1 MAGETNLAEQ
11 ITNAFR
17 GMSSTQRVMV
27 AAISL
32 TVLLALGGLGIWAG
46 QENKGVLA
54 ANVSPT
60 EASSI
65 VSQLDKMQVPYELSS
80 DQRTILVPESRVGAL
95 RLKFAGD
102 GLLSGDKL
110 GFEKLENAGLGTTDF
125 SQKVIHRRAMEA
137 QLAKT
142 IMSLQQVS
150 EATVHITPP
159 NDSPFLT
166 DKEDAK
172 ASVLLKLRGSRILP
186 DENTQAIVNLVAASV
201 EGLKPDQVVVIDQY
215 SRILSRTGRDP
226 MVGAS
231 DAQKKVAREE
241 EDHLVRRV
249 TELLE
254 PVVGI
259 GKVRATAHVDL
270 DFDKVKINEEK
281 YDPQGQ
287 VERSVQQKDEKVQKR
302 DAGAGVPGT
311 ASNVAPATGG
321 GSGSGQESSDK
332 KETTTNF
339 EISKTIRAIDQAT
352 GGIKRVTLAVI
363 VDHLSGWEKDA
374 KGEPVLKQTPRT
386 ADELKKIKDQVAT
399 AVGIQA
405 KRGDELT
412 VENMAFATLL
422 VNPKEEAEAK
432 KQFWVDLVKQFA
444 PTLIYAILGLA
455 VFFMVFVPMLRR
467 MSAAINRPTPMR
479 VASGDGGEA
488 SPFSSGSGSGSSASR
503 KPVQVKSM
511 SEIEAEIEA
520 ELNADAAFSAPE
532 ARRRELIKKRLQEG
546 SHEDPE
552 TIASLVRSWLLEE
565 GR

>member
-11 ITNAFR
+11 LTSAFR
-17 GMSSTQRVMV
+17 GMSGTQRVMV
-27 AAISL
+27 VAISL

-46 QENKGVLA
+46 QETKGVLA
-54 ANVSPT
+54 SNISSA

-65 VSQLDKMQVPYELSS
+65 VSQLDKMQVPYELSG
-80 DQRTILVPESRVGAL
+80 DQRTILVPESKVGSL

-137 QLAKT
+137 TLAKT
-142 IMSLQQVS
+142 IMSLQQVA
-150 EATVHITPP
+150 EAQVHITPAS
-159 NDSPFLT
+159 DSPFLT
-166 DKEDAK
+166 EKEDAK
-172 ASVLLKLRGSRILP
+172 ASVLLKLRGSRMLP

-201 EGLKPDQVVVIDQY
+201 EGLKPDQVVIIDQY

-231 DAQKKVAREE
+231 DSQKKVAREE

-281 YDPQGQ
+281 FDPQGQ

-321 GSGSGQESSDK
+321 ATANMTESSDK

-339 EISKTIRAIDQAT
+339 EISKTVRAIDQAT
-352 GGIKRVTLAVI
+352 GSVKRVTLAVI
-363 VDHLSGWEKDA
+363 VDHMSAWDKDA
-374 KGEPVLKQTPRT
+374 KGEPVQKFTARS
-386 ADELKKIKDQVAT
+386 ADELKKIRDQVSA
-399 AVGIQA
+399 AVGIQP

-412 VENMAFATLL
+412 VENMAFATLQ
-422 VNPKEEAEAK
+422 VNPKEEADAK
-432 KQFWVDLVKQFA
+432 KQFWVDL
-444 PTLIYAILGLA
+444 GLKA
-455 VFFMVFVPMLRR
+455 LPYVAWGVVGFIVFFMLFLPMLKR
-467 MSAAINRPTPMR
+467 MSAAINRPSPMR
-479 VASGDGGEA
+479 VASAEGGEA
-488 SPFSSGSGSGSSASR
+488 TMAGSSGGSTR

-532 ARRRELIKKRLQEG
+532 ARRRELIKKRLQDS

-552 TIASLVRSWLLEE
+552 TMASLVRSWLLEE

>member
-11 ITNAFR
+11 LTSAFKD
-17 GMSSTQRVMV
+17 MSATQRTMV

-32 TVLLALGGLGIWAG
+32 TVLLVLGGLGIWAG
-46 QENKGVLA
+46 QESKSVLA
-54 ANVSPT
+54 ANVSPQ

-65 VSQLDKMQVPYELSS
+65 VSQLDKMQVPYELST
-80 DQRTILVPESRVGAL
+80 DQRTILVPESKVGQL

-150 EATVHITPP
+150 EATVHITPA

-172 ASVLLKLRGSRILP
+172 ASVLLKLRGARILP
-186 DENTQAIVNLVAASV
+186 DDNTQAIVNLVAASV
-201 EGLKPDQVVVIDQY
+201 EGLKPEQVVIIDQY

-231 DAQKKVAREE
+231 DSQKKVAREE

-270 DFDKVKINEEK
+270 DFDKVKINEERF
-281 YDPQGQ
+281 DPQGQ
-287 VERSVQQKDEKVQKR
+287 VERSVMQKDEKVQKR
-302 DAGAGVPGT
+302 DSGAGVPGT
-311 ASNVAPATGG
+311 ASNVAPANAGAAA
-321 GSGSGQESSDK
+321 SGIIENSEK

-339 EISKTIRAIDQAT
+339 EISKTVSATERAT
-352 GGIKRVTLAVI
+352 GTVKRVTLAVI
-363 VDHLSGWEKDA
+363 VDHIGTWEKDA
-374 KGEPVLKQTPRT
+374 KGEPVLKQTPRS
-386 ADELKKIKDQVAT
+386 AEELKKIRDQVAA
-399 AVGIQA
+399 AVGIQP

-412 VENMAFATLL
+412 VEDMAFATLQ

-432 KQFWVDLVKQFA
+432 KQFWVDLGRQFL
-444 PTLIYAILGLA
+444 PSLIWGLA
-455 VFFMVFVPMLRR
+455 GFVVFFMIILPMLKR
-467 MSAAINRPTPMR
+467 MSAAINRPAPMR
-479 VASGDGGEA
+479 VASADGGDPGSAA
-488 SPFSSGSGSGSSASR
+488 SMAAR
-503 KPVQVKSM
+503 KNAQVKSM
-511 SEIEAEIEA
+511 TEIEAEIEA

-532 ARRRELIKKRLQEG
+532 ARRRELIRKRLQEG
-546 SHEDPE
+546 STEDPE
-552 TIASLVRSWLLEE
+552 TMASLVRSWLLEE

>member
-11 ITNAFR
+11 LTSAFK
-17 GMSSTQRVMV
+17 GISATQRVMV
-27 AAISL
+27 AAISM
-32 TVLLALGGLGIWAG
+32 TVLLALAGLGVWAG
-46 QENKGVLA
+46 QESKGVLA
-54 ANVSPT
+54 ANVSPQ
-60 EASSI
+60 EASSM
-65 VSQLDKMQVPYELSS
+65 VAQLDKMQVPYELSS
-80 DQRTILVPESRVGAL
+80 DQRTIMVPESKVGAL

-201 EGLKPDQVVVIDQY
+201 EGLKPDQVVIIDQY

-249 TELLE
+249 TDLLE

-270 DFDKVKINEEK
+270 DFDKVKINEERF
-281 YDPQGQ
+281 DPQGQ

-302 DAGAGVPGT
+302 DSGAGIPGT

-321 GSGSGQESSDK
+321 ASANITESSEK

-339 EISKTIRAIDQAT
+339 EITKTVSATDKAT
-352 GGIKRVTLAVI
+352 GTVKRVTLAVI
-363 VDHLSGWEKDA
+363 VDHSSAWDKDA
-374 KGEPVLKQTPRT
+374 KGEPVQKFTART
-386 ADELKKIKDQVAT
+386 ADELKKIRDQVT
-399 AVGIQA
+399 SAVGIQP

-412 VENMAFATLL
+412 VENMAFATLQ
-422 VNPKEEAEAK
+422 VNPKEEADAK
-432 KQFWVDLVKQFA
+432 KQFWVDLIRQFA
-444 PTLIYAILGLA
+444 PSVIYAVIGLA
-455 VFFMVFVPMLRR
+455 VFFMLILPMLRR
-467 MSAAINRPTPMR
+467 MSAAINRPTPLR
-479 VASGDGGEA
+479 VASSEGGEA
-488 SPFSSGSGSGSSASR
+488 SMASSGGGSTR

-511 SEIEAEIEA
+511 TEIEAEIEA

-532 ARRRELIKKRLQEG
+532 ARRRELIKKRLQDS

-552 TIASLVRSWLLEE
+552 TMASLVRSWLLEE

>member
-11 ITNAFR
+11 LTSAFK
-17 GMSSTQRVMV
+17 GMSATQRVMV
-27 AAISL
+27 LAISM

-46 QENKGVLA
+46 QESKGVLA
-54 ANVSPT
+54 ANISPS

-65 VSQLDKMQVPYELSS
+65 VAQLDKMQVPYELSS
-80 DQRTILVPESRVGAL
+80 DQRTISVPESKVGSL

-125 SQKVIHRRAMEA
+125 SQKVIYRRAVEA
-137 QLAKT
+137 QLSKT
-142 IMSLQQVS
+142 IMSLQQVA
-150 EATVHITPP
+150 EATVHITPS

-166 DKEDAK
+166 EKEDAK

-201 EGLKPDQVVVIDQY
+201 EGLKPDQVVIIDQY

-241 EDHLVRRV
+241 EDYMVRRV

-270 DFDKVKINEEK
+270 DFDKVKINEERF
-281 YDPQGQ
+281 DPQGQ
-287 VERSVQQKDEKVQKR
+287 VERSVQQKEEKVQKR
-302 DAGAGVPGT
+302 DAGAGIPGT

-321 GSGSGQESSDK
+321 ASAANVTENSEK
-332 KETTTNF
+332 KETTTNY
-339 EISKTIRAIDQAT
+339 EITKTVRAIDQAT
-352 GGIKRVTLAVI
+352 GSVKRMTLAVI
-363 VDHLSGWEKDA
+363 VDHLATWEKDA
-374 KGEPVLKQTPRT
+374 KGEPVQKFTPRS
-386 ADELKKIKDQVAT
+386 ADELKKIRDQVST
-399 AVGIQA
+399 AVGIQP

-412 VENMAFATLL
+412 VENMAFATLQ
-422 VNPKEEAEAK
+422 VNPKEEADAK
-432 KQFWVDLVKQFA
+432 KQFWVDLGLKA
-444 PTLIYAILGLA
+444 LPYAAWGVVGFI
-455 VFFMVFVPMLRR
+455 VFFMIFLPMLKR
-467 MSAAINRPTPMR
+467 MSAAINRPTPLR
-479 VASGDGGEA
+479 VASAEGGEA
-488 SPFSSGSGSGSSASR
+488 TMAGSGGGSTR

-511 SEIEAEIEA
+511 TEIEAEIEA

-532 ARRRELIKKRLQEG
+532 ARRRELIKRRLQDG

>member
-1 MAGETNLAEQ
+1 MAGESNLAEQ
-11 ITNAFR
+11 LTSAFK
-17 GMSSTQRVMV
+17 GMSATQRVMV
-27 AAISL
+27 FAISM
-32 TVLLALGGLGIWAG
+32 TVLLALAGLGIWAG
-46 QENKGVLA
+46 QETKGVLVS
-54 ANVSPT
+54 NVSSQ

-65 VSQLDKMQVPYELSS
+65 VAQLDKMQVPYELSG
-80 DQRTILVPESRVGAL
+80 DQRTILVPESKVGPL

-102 GLLSGDKL
+102 GLLTGDKL

-137 QLAKT
+137 QLAQT
-142 IMSLQQVS
+142 IKGLQQVA

-201 EGLKPDQVVVIDQY
+201 EGLKPEQVVVIDQF

-270 DFDKVKINEEK
+270 DFDKVKINSETF
-281 YDPQGQ
+281 DPQGQ

-302 DAGAGVPGT
+302 DAGAGLPGT

-321 GSGSGQESSDK
+321 ASANVTESSEK

-339 EISKTIRAIDQAT
+339 EITKTVSATDKAT
-352 GGIKRVTLAVI
+352 GTVKRVTLAVI
-363 VDHLSGWEKDA
+363 VDHMSAWDKDA
-374 KGEPVLKQTPRT
+374 KGEPVQKFT
-386 ADELKKIKDQVAT
+386 ARSAEELKKIRDQVSA
-399 AVGIQA
+399 AVGIQP

-412 VENMAFATLL
+412 VENMAFATFQT
-422 VNPKEEAEAK
+422 NPKEEADAK
-432 KQFWVDLVKQFA
+432 KQFWVDL
-444 PTLIYAILGLA
+444 GLKA
-455 VFFMVFVPMLRR
+455 LPYVAWGVVGFIVFFMLFLPMLRR
-467 MSAAINRPTPMR
+467 MSAAINRPTPLR
-479 VASGDGGEA
+479 VASADGGEA
-488 SPFSSGSGSGSSASR
+488 SMAGASGGSTR

-532 ARRRELIKKRLQEG
+532 ARRRELIKKRLQD
-546 SHEDPE
+546 SSNEDPE
-552 TIASLVRSWLLEE
+552 TMASLVRSWLLEE

>member
-11 ITNAFR
+11 LTSAFK
-17 GMSSTQRVMV
+17 GMSATQRVMV
-27 AAISL
+27 AAISM

-46 QENKGVLA
+46 QESKGILA
-54 ANVSPT
+54 ANVSPQ

-65 VSQLDKMQVPYELSS
+65 VAQLDKMQVPYELSS

-95 RLKFAGD
+95 RLKFAGE
-102 GLLSGDKL
+102 GTLTGDKL

-150 EATVHITPP
+150 EATVHITPS

-172 ASVLLKLRGSRILP
+172 ASVLLKLRGARMLP

-201 EGLKPDQVVVIDQY
+201 EGLKPEQVVIIDQY

-231 DAQKKVAREE
+231 DSQKKVAREE

-249 TELLE
+249 TEMLE

-287 VERSVQQKDEKVQKR
+287 VERSVQQKDEKAQKR
-302 DAGAGVPGT
+302 DADAGVPGT
-311 ASNVAPATGG
+311 ASNVAPAADGASASLTEN
-321 GSGSGQESSDK
+321 SEK
-332 KETTTNF
+332 KETTTNY
-339 EISKTIRAIDQAT
+339 EISKTVRTTDQAT
-352 GGIKRVTLAVI
+352 GSVKRVTLAVI
-363 VDHLSGWEKDA
+363 VDHINSWEKDP
-374 KGEPVLKQTPRT
+374 KGEPLLKQTPRT
-386 ADELKKIKDQVAT
+386 ADELKKIRDQVAA
-399 AVGIQA
+399 AVGFQP

-412 VENMAFATLL
+412 VENMAFATLQ
-422 VNPKEEAEAK
+422 VNPKEEAEARSAEK
-432 KQFWVDLVKQFA
+432 WALAYKFL
-444 PTLIYAILGLA
+444 PGLIYGIIGLA
-455 VFFMVFVPMLRR
+455 VFFMLVLPMLRR
-467 MSAAINRPTPMR
+467 MSAAINRPAPMR
-479 VASGDGGEA
+479 VASAEGGEA
-488 SPFSSGSGSGSSASR
+488 GMAGAGGGASR
-503 KPVQVKSM
+503 KQVQVKSM

-532 ARRRELIKKRLQEG
+532 ARRRELIKRRLQEG

>member
-11 ITNAFR
+11 LTSAFK
-17 GMSSTQRVMV
+17 GMSATQRVMV
-27 AAISL
+27 LAISM
-32 TVLLALGGLGIWAG
+32 TVLLALAGLGIWAG
-46 QENKGVLA
+46 QESKGILA
-54 ANVSPT
+54 ANVSPS

-65 VSQLDKMQVPYELSS
+65 VAQLDKMQVPYELSS
-80 DQRTILVPESRVGAL
+80 DQRTILVPESKVGSL

-125 SQKVIHRRAMEA
+125 SQKVIYRRAVEA
-137 QLAKT
+137 QLSKT
-142 IMSLQQVS
+142 IMSLQQVA
-150 EATVHITPP
+150 EATVHITPS

-166 DKEDAK
+166 EKEDAK

-201 EGLKPDQVVVIDQY
+201 EGLKPEQVVIIDQY

-241 EDHLVRRV
+241 EDYMVRRV

-281 YDPQGQ
+281 FDPQGQ
-287 VERSVQQKDEKVQKR
+287 VERSVQQKEEKVQKR
-302 DAGAGVPGT
+302 DGGAGIPGT

-321 GSGSGQESSDK
+321 ATGANVTENSEK
-332 KETTTNF
+332 KETTTNY
-339 EISKTIRAIDQAT
+339 EITKTVRAIDQAT
-352 GGIKRVTLAVI
+352 GSVKRMTLAVI
-363 VDHLSGWEKDA
+363 VDDTSSWTKDA
-374 KGEPVLKQTPRT
+374 KGEPVQKFTPRS
-386 ADELKKIKDQVAT
+386 ADELKKIRDQVSA
-399 AVGIQA
+399 AVGIQP

-412 VENMAFATLL
+412 VENMAFATLQ
-422 VNPKEEAEAK
+422 VNPKEEADAK
-432 KQFWVDLVKQFA
+432 KQFWIDLVRQFA
-444 PTLIYAILGLA
+444 PSVIYAVLGLA
-455 VFFMVFVPMLRR
+455 VFFMLILPMLRR

-479 VASGDGGEA
+479 VASTEGGEA
-488 SPFSSGSGSGSSASR
+488 AVAGLGGGSAR
-503 KPVQVKSM
+503 KPTQVKSM
-511 SEIEAEIEA
+511 NEIEAEIEA

-532 ARRRELIKKRLQEG
+532 ARRRELIKKRLQDG

>member
-11 ITNAFR
+11 LTSAFK
-17 GMSSTQRVMV
+17 GMSTTQRVMV
-27 AAISL
+27 FAISM
-32 TVLLALGGLGIWAG
+32 TVLLALAGLGIWAG
-46 QENKGVLA
+46 QETKGVLVS
-54 ANVSPT
+54 NVSSQ

-65 VSQLDKMQVPYELSS
+65 VAQLDKMQVPYELSG
-80 DQRTILVPESRVGAL
+80 DQRTILVPESKVGPL

-102 GLLSGDKL
+102 GLLTGDKL

-137 QLAKT
+137 QLAQT
-142 IMSLQQVS
+142 IKGLQQVA

-172 ASVLLKLRGSRILP
+172 ASVLLKLRGTRILP

-201 EGLKPDQVVVIDQY
+201 EGLKPEQVVVIDQF

-249 TELLE
+249 TDLLE

-259 GKVRATAHVDL
+259 GKVRATAHVEL

-281 YDPQGQ
+281 FDPQGQ

-302 DAGAGVPGT
+302 DAGAGLPGT

-321 GSGSGQESSDK
+321 ASANVTENSEK

-339 EISKTIRAIDQAT
+339 EITKTVSATDKAT
-352 GGIKRVTLAVI
+352 GTVKRVTLAVI
-363 VDHLSGWEKDA
+363 VDHMSAWDKDA
-374 KGEPVLKQTPRT
+374 KGEPVQKFTARS
-386 ADELKKIKDQVAT
+386 ADELKKIRDQVSA
-399 AVGIQA
+399 AVGIQP

-412 VENMAFATLL
+412 VENMAFATLQ

-432 KQFWVDLVKQFA
+432 KQFWVDL
-444 PTLIYAILGLA
+444 GLKA
-455 VFFMVFVPMLRR
+455 LPYVAWGVVGFIVFFMLFLPMLRR
-467 MSAAINRPTPMR
+467 MSAAINRPTPLR
-479 VASGDGGEA
+479 VASADGGEA
-488 SPFSSGSGSGSSASR
+488 SMAGSGGGSSR

-532 ARRRELIKKRLQEG
+532 ARRRELIKKRLQD
-546 SHEDPE
+546 SSNEDPE
-552 TIASLVRSWLLEE
+552 TMASLVRSWLLEE

>member
-11 ITNAFR
+11 LTSAFKD
-17 GMSSTQRVMV
+17 MSATQRVMV
-27 AAISL
+27 AAISM
-32 TVLLALGGLGIWAG
+32 TVLLALAGLGIWAG
-46 QENKGVLA
+46 QESKGVLA
-54 ANVSPT
+54 ANVSPA
-60 EASSI
+60 EASSM
-65 VSQLDKMQVPYELSS
+65 VAQLDKMQVPYELSS
-80 DQRTILVPESRVGAL
+80 DQRTILVPESKVGSL

-102 GLLSGDKL
+102 GLLTGDKL

-125 SQKVIHRRAMEA
+125 SQKVIHRRAMEST
-137 QLAKT
+137 LAKT
-142 IMSLQQVS
+142 IMSLQQVA
-150 EATVHITPP
+150 EATVHITPA

-201 EGLKPDQVVVIDQY
+201 EGLKPDQVVIIDQY

-231 DAQKKVAREE
+231 DAQKKMAREE

-270 DFDKVKINEEK
+270 DFDKVKINSETF
-281 YDPQGQ
+281 DPAGQ
-287 VERSVQQKDEKVQKR
+287 VELSVQQKDEKVQKR
-302 DAGAGVPGT
+302 DGGAGVPGT

-321 GSGSGQESSDK
+321 ASANLLENSEK

-339 EISKTIRAIDQAT
+339 QNSKTVRAVDQAT
-352 GGIKRVTLAVI
+352 GGIKRMTLAVI
-363 VDHLSGWEKDA
+363 VDHVGTWDKDA
-374 KGEPVLKQTPRT
+374 KGEPILKQTPRNG
-386 ADELKKIKDQVAT
+386 DELKKIRDQVSA
-399 AVGIQA
+399 AVGIQP

-412 VENMAFATLL
+412 VENMAFATLQ
-422 VNPKEEAEAK
+422 VNPKEEADAR
-432 KQFWVDLVKQFA
+432 KQFWIDLIRQFA
-444 PTLIYAILGLA
+444 PSLIYAVIGLA
-455 VFFMVFVPMLRR
+455 VFFMLILPMLRR
-467 MSAAINRPTPMR
+467 MSAAINRPSPMR
-479 VASGDGGEA
+479 VASAEGGEA
-488 SPFSSGSGSGSSASR
+488 AMAGGGGR

-532 ARRRELIKKRLQEG
+532 ARRRELIKKRLQES

-552 TIASLVRSWLLEE
+552 TMASLVRSWLLEE

>member
-11 ITNAFR
+11 LTSAMKS
-17 GMSSTQRVMV
+17 MSATQRTMV
-27 AAISL
+27 AAISM
-32 TVLLALGGLGIWAG
+32 TVLLALAGLGIWAG
-46 QENKGVLA
+46 QESKGVLA
-54 ANVSPT
+54 ANVSPA

-65 VSQLDKMQVPYELSS
+65 VAQLDKMQVPYELGA

-172 ASVLLKLRGSRILP
+172 ASVLLKLRGARILP

-201 EGLKPDQVVVIDQY
+201 EGLKPEQVVIIDQY

-231 DAQKKVAREE
+231 DSQKKVAREE

-281 YDPQGQ
+281 FDPQGQ
-287 VERSVQQKDEKVQKR
+287 VERSIQQKTEVGQKR
-302 DAGAGVPGT
+302 DAGAGVPGA

-321 GSGSGQESSDK
+321 ATANVTESTDK
-332 KETTTNF
+332 KESTTNF
-339 EISKTIRAIDQAT
+339 EISKTVRAIDQAT
-352 GGIKRVTLAVI
+352 GSLKRVTLAVI
-363 VDHLSGWEKDA
+363 VDHVSSWEKDA
-374 KGEPVLKQTPRT
+374 KGEPVLKLTPR
-386 ADELKKIKDQVAT
+386 AAEELKKIRDQVSS
-399 AVGIQA
+399 AVGIQP

-412 VENMAFATLL
+412 VENMAFATLQ

-432 KQFWVDLVKQFA
+432 KQFWFDLGRQFL
-444 PTLIYAILGLA
+444 PSVIWGLVGFV
-455 VFFMVFVPMLRR
+455 VFFMFLLPMLRR
-467 MSAAINRPTPMR
+467 LSAAINRPSPMR
-479 VASGDGGEA
+479 VASADGGGEA
-488 SPFSSGSGSGSSASR
+488 ALMGGGGSSPR

-532 ARRRELIKKRLQEG
+532 ARRRELIKKRLQDG
-546 SHEDPE
+546 SNEDPE

>member
-11 ITNAFR
+11 LTSAFKS
-17 GMSSTQRVMV
+17 MSATQRVMV
-27 AAISL
+27 LAISM

-46 QENKGVLA
+46 QESKGVLA
-54 ANVSPT
+54 ANVSPS

-65 VSQLDKMQVPYELSS
+65 VAQLDKLQVPYELSS
-80 DQRTILVPESRVGAL
+80 DQRTILVPESKVGSL

-102 GLLSGDKL
+102 GLLTGDKL

-125 SQKVIHRRAMEA
+125 SQKVIYRRAVEA
-137 QLAKT
+137 QLSKT
-142 IMSLQQVS
+142 IMSLQQVA
-150 EATVHITPP
+150 EATVHITPS

-166 DKEDAK
+166 EKEDAK

-201 EGLKPDQVVVIDQY
+201 EGLKPEQVVIIDQY

-241 EDHLVRRV
+241 EDYMVRRV

-281 YDPQGQ
+281 FDPQGQ
-287 VERSVQQKDEKVQKR
+287 VERSVQQKEEKVQKR
-302 DAGAGVPGT
+302 DTGAGIPGT

-321 GSGSGQESSDK
+321 ASANITENSEK
-332 KETTTNF
+332 KETTTNY
-339 EISKTIRAIDQAT
+339 EITKTVRAIDQAT
-352 GGIKRVTLAVI
+352 GSVKRMTLAVI
-363 VDHLSGWEKDA
+363 VDHVATWEKDA
-374 KGEPVLKQTPRT
+374 KGEPVQKFTPRS
-386 ADELKKIKDQVAT
+386 ADELKKIRDQVSA
-399 AVGIQA
+399 AVGIQP

-412 VENMAFATLL
+412 VENMAFATLQ
-422 VNPKEEAEAK
+422 VNPKEEADAK
-432 KQFWVDLVKQFA
+432 KQFWVDLGLKA
-444 PTLIYAILGLA
+444 LPYAAWGVVGFII
-455 VFFMVFVPMLRR
+455 FFMIFLPMLRR

-479 VASGDGGEA
+479 VASTEGGEA
-488 SPFSSGSGSGSSASR
+488 SIAGSGGSTR

-511 SEIEAEIEA
+511 NEIEAEIEA

-532 ARRRELIKKRLQEG
+532 ARRRELIKKRLQDG

>member
-32 TVLLALGGLGIWAG
+32 TVLLALGGLSIWAG

-54 ANVSPT
+54 ANVSPQ

-65 VSQLDKMQVPYELSS
+65 VSQLDKMQVPYELST

-102 GLLSGDKL
+102 GLLTGDKL

-142 IMSLQQVS
+142 IMSLQQVA

-201 EGLKPDQVVVIDQY
+201 EGLKPDQVVIIDQY

-281 YDPQGQ
+281 FDPQGQ

-302 DAGAGVPGT
+302 DAGAGIPGT

-321 GSGSGQESSDK
+321 GSGVGQESSDK

-363 VDHLSGWEKDA
+363 VDHLSSWDKDP
-374 KGEPVLKQTPRT
+374 KGEPLLKQTPRT
-386 ADELKKIKDQVAT
+386 AEELKKIKDQVAT

-467 MSAAINRPTPMR
+467 MSAAINRPTPLR
-479 VASGDGGEA
+479 VASADGGDA
-488 SPFSSGSGSGSSASR
+488 GAFSPGSGSGSSR

-532 ARRRELIKKRLQEG
+532 ARRRELIKKRLQDG

-552 TIASLVRSWLLEE
+552 TIASLVRSWLLEV

>member
-1 MAGETNLAEQ
+1 M
-11 ITNAFR
+11 
-17 GMSSTQRVMV
+17 
-27 AAISL
+27 
-32 TVLLALGGLGIWAG
+32 TVLLALAGLGIWAG
-46 QENKGVLA
+46 QEAKGVLA
-54 ANVSPT
+54 SNVSSQ

-65 VSQLDKMQVPYELSS
+65 VAQLDKMQVPYELSG
-80 DQRTILVPESRVGAL
+80 DQRTILVPESKVGQL

-102 GLLSGDKL
+102 GLLTGDKL

-137 QLAKT
+137 QLAQT
-142 IMSLQQVS
+142 IKGLQQVA

-172 ASVLLKLRGSRILP
+172 ASVLLKLRGTRILP

-201 EGLKPDQVVVIDQY
+201 EGLKPEQVVIIDQF

-270 DFDKVKINEEK
+270 DFDKVKINSETF
-281 YDPQGQ
+281 DPQGQ

-302 DAGAGVPGT
+302 DAGAGLPGT

-321 GSGSGQESSDK
+321 ASANVTESSEK
-332 KETTTNF
+332 KETTTNY
-339 EISKTIRAIDQAT
+339 EITKTVRAIDQAT
-352 GGIKRVTLAVI
+352 GSVKRVTLAVI
-363 VDHLSGWEKDA
+363 VDHMSVWDKDA
-374 KGEPVLKQTPRT
+374 KGEPVQKFT
-386 ADELKKIKDQVAT
+386 ARSAEELKKIRDQVSA
-399 AVGIQA
+399 AVGIQP

-412 VENMAFATLL
+412 VENMAFATLQ
-422 VNPKEEAEAK
+422 VNPKEEAEARNAERWALAYK
-432 KQFWVDLVKQFA
+432 FL
-444 PTLIYAILGLA
+444 PGLIYGVVGLA
-455 VFFMVFVPMLRR
+455 VFFMLILPMLRR
-467 MSAAINRPTPMR
+467 MSAAINRPTPLR
-479 VASGDGGEA
+479 VASADGGEA
-488 SPFSSGSGSGSSASR
+488 SMAGAGSGSTR
-503 KPVQVKSM
+503 KPIQVKSM
-511 SEIEAEIEA
+511 TEIEAEIEA

-532 ARRRELIKKRLQEG
+532 ARRRELIKKRLQDG
-546 SHEDPE
+546 SNEDPE
-552 TIASLVRSWLLEE
+552 TMASLVRSWLLEE

>member
-1 MAGETNLAEQ
+1 
-11 ITNAFR
+11 
-17 GMSSTQRVMV
+17 
-27 AAISL
+27 
-32 TVLLALGGLGIWAG
+32 
-46 QENKGVLA
+46 
-54 ANVSPT
+54 
-60 EASSI
+60 
-65 VSQLDKMQVPYELSS
+65 MQVPYELSG
-80 DQRTILVPESRVGAL
+80 DQRTILVPESKVGSL

-102 GLLSGDKL
+102 GTLSGDKL

-137 QLAKT
+137 ELAKT
-142 IMSLQQVS
+142 IKSLQQVA
-150 EATVHITPP
+150 EATVHITPS

-166 DKEDAK
+166 EKEDAK
-172 ASVLLKLRGSRILP
+172 ASVLLKLRGSRLLP

-201 EGLKPDQVVVIDQY
+201 EGLKPDQVVVIDQF

-241 EDHLVRRV
+241 EDYMVRRV
-249 TELLE
+249 TDLLE

-270 DFDKVKINEEK
+270 DFDKVKISEEK
-281 YDPQGQ
+281 FDPQGQ

-302 DAGAGVPGT
+302 DAGAGIPGT

-321 GSGSGQESSDK
+321 ASANVTENTEK
-332 KETTTNF
+332 KDTTTNY
-339 EISKTIRAIDQAT
+339 EISKTVRAIDQAT
-352 GGIKRVTLAVI
+352 GSVKRMTLAVI
-363 VDHLSGWEKDA
+363 VDHASTWDKDP
-374 KGEPVLKQTPRT
+374 KGEPVQKFTPRT
-386 ADELKKIKDQVAT
+386 ADELKKIRDQVSA
-399 AVGIQA
+399 AVGIQP

-412 VENMAFATLL
+412 VENMAFATLQ
-422 VNPKEEAEAK
+422 VNPKEEADAK
-432 KQFWVDLVKQFA
+432 KQFWVDLGLKA
-444 PTLIYAILGLA
+444 LPYAAWGIVGFI
-455 VFFMVFVPMLRR
+455 VFFMLLLPMLRR
-467 MSAAINRPTPMR
+467 MSAAINRPAPMR
-479 VASGDGGEA
+479 VASAEGGEGGLA
-488 SPFSSGSGSGSSASR
+488 MPGGTTR

-532 ARRRELIKKRLQEG
+532 ARRRELIKKRLQND
-546 SHEDPE
+546 SNEDPE

>member
-11 ITNAFR
+11 LTSAFK
-17 GMSSTQRVMV
+17 GMSATQRIMV
-27 AAISL
+27 VAISM

-46 QENKGVLA
+46 QESKGVLA
-54 ANVSPT
+54 ANVSPQ

-65 VSQLDKMQVPYELSS
+65 VAQLDKMQVPYELSG

-110 GFEKLENAGLGTTDF
+110 GFEKLENTGLGTTDF

-137 QLAKT
+137 TLAKT
-142 IMSLQQVS
+142 IMSLQQVA
-150 EATVHITPP
+150 EATVHITPS

-172 ASVLLKLRGSRILP
+172 ASVLLKLRGARILP

-201 EGLKPDQVVVIDQY
+201 EGLKPEQVVIIDQY

-270 DFDKVKINEEK
+270 DFDKVKINEERF
-281 YDPQGQ
+281 DPQGQ

-321 GSGSGQESSDK
+321 DAANLMENSEK
-332 KETTTNF
+332 KETTTNY
-339 EISKTIRAIDQAT
+339 EISKTVRATDQAT
-352 GGIKRVTLAVI
+352 GTLKRVTLAVI
-363 VDHLSGWEKDA
+363 VDHIGSWEKDA
-374 KGEPVLKQTPRT
+374 QGEPVLKQTPRT
-386 ADELKKIKDQVAT
+386 ADELKKIRDQVST
-399 AVGIQA
+399 AVGIQP

-412 VENMAFATLL
+412 VENMAFATLQ
-422 VNPKEEAEAK
+422 VNPKEEADAK
-432 KQFWVDLVKQFA
+432 KQFWVDLVRQFA
-444 PTLIYAILGLA
+444 PNVIYAVLGLA
-455 VFFMVFVPMLRR
+455 VFFMLILPMLRR
-467 MSAAINRPTPMR
+467 MSAAINRPAPLR
-479 VASGDGGEA
+479 VARADGSETGLA
-488 SPFSSGSGSGSSASR
+488 GSGGGSSR
-503 KPVQVKSM
+503 KPVQVKSVAEM
-511 SEIEAEIEA
+511 ESEIEA

-532 ARRRELIKKRLQEG
+532 ARRRELIKKRLQES
-546 SHEDPE
+546 SHDDPE
-552 TIASLVRSWLLEE
+552 TMASLVRSWLLEE

>member
-102 GLLSGDKL
+102 GLLTGDKL

-142 IMSLQQVS
+142 IMSLQQVA

-201 EGLKPDQVVVIDQY
+201 EGLKPDQVVIIDQY

-281 YDPQGQ
+281 FDPQGQ

-302 DAGAGVPGT
+302 EAGAGVPGT

-321 GSGSGQESSDK
+321 GSGAGQESSDK

-363 VDHLSGWEKDA
+363 VDHLSSWEKDA
-374 KGEPVLKQTPRT
+374 KGEPLLKQTPRT

-467 MSAAINRPTPMR
+467 MSAAINRPTPLR
-479 VASGDGGEA
+479 VASADGGDA
-488 SPFSSGSGSGSSASR
+488 SPFSTSSASSR

-532 ARRRELIKKRLQEG
+532 ARRRELIKKRLQDG

>member
-1 MAGETNLAEQ
+1 MAGESNLAEQ
-11 ITNAFR
+11 LTSAFK
-17 GMSSTQRVMV
+17 GMSATQRVMV

-46 QENKGVLA
+46 QESKSVLA
-54 ANVSPT
+54 ANVSPQ
-60 EASSI
+60 EASAI
-65 VSQLDKMQVPYELSS
+65 VAQLDKAQVPYELSS
-80 DQRTILVPESRVGAL
+80 DQRTILVPESKVGQL

-150 EATVHITPP
+150 EATVHITPS

-172 ASVLLKLRGSRILP
+172 ASVLLKLRGSRMLP

-201 EGLKPDQVVVIDQY
+201 EGLKPDQVVIIDQY

-249 TELLE
+249 TEMLE

-281 YDPQGQ
+281 FDPQGQ
-287 VERSVQQKDEKVQKR
+287 VERSIQQKDEKVQKR
-302 DAGAGVPGT
+302 EAGAGVPGT
-311 ASNVAPATGG
+311 PSNVAPANAGATAGLLEN
-321 GSGSGQESSDK
+321 SEK

-339 EISKTIRAIDQAT
+339 EITKTVSATERAT
-352 GGIKRVTLAVI
+352 GSVKRMTLAVI
-363 VDHLSGWEKDA
+363 VDHLGTWEKDA
-374 KGEPVLKQTPRT
+374 KGEPVLKQTPRS
-386 ADELKKIKDQVAT
+386 ADELKKIRDQVAAAT
-399 AVGIQA
+399 GIQP

-412 VENMAFATLL
+412 VENMAFATLQA
-422 VNPKEEAEAK
+422 NPKEEAEAK
-432 KQFWVDLVKQFA
+432 SAERWALAYKFLPGLLYGIV
-444 PTLIYAILGLA
+444 GLA
-455 VFFMVFVPMLRR
+455 VFFMLFLPMLRR

-479 VASGDGGEA
+479 VASAESEEGVALAGG
-488 SPFSSGSGSGSSASR
+488 STR
-503 KPVQVKSM
+503 RPVQVKSV
-511 SEIEAEIEA
+511 SEMEAEIEA

-546 SHEDPE
+546 SNDDPE

>member
-11 ITNAFR
+11 LTSAFK
-17 GMSSTQRVMV
+17 GMSATQRVMV
-27 AAISL
+27 AAISM
-32 TVLLALGGLGIWAG
+32 TVLLALAGLGVWAG
-46 QENKGVLA
+46 QESKGVLA
-54 ANVSPT
+54 ANVSPQ
-60 EASSI
+60 EASSM
-65 VSQLDKMQVPYELSS
+65 VAQLDKMQVPYELSS
-80 DQRTILVPESRVGAL
+80 DQRTIMVPESKVGAL

-166 DKEDAK
+166 DKDDAK

-201 EGLKPDQVVVIDQY
+201 EGLKPDQVVIIDQY

-249 TELLE
+249 TDLLE

-270 DFDKVKINEEK
+270 DFDKVKINEERF
-281 YDPQGQ
+281 DPQGQ

-302 DAGAGVPGT
+302 DSGAGIPGT

-321 GSGSGQESSDK
+321 ASANITESSEK

-339 EISKTIRAIDQAT
+339 EITKTVSATDKAT
-352 GGIKRVTLAVI
+352 GTVKRVTLAVI
-363 VDHLSGWEKDA
+363 VDHSSAWDKDA
-374 KGEPVLKQTPRT
+374 KGEPVQKFTART
-386 ADELKKIKDQVAT
+386 ADELKKIRDQVT
-399 AVGIQA
+399 SAVGIQP

-412 VENMAFATLL
+412 VENMAFATLQ
-422 VNPKEEAEAK
+422 VNPKEEADAK
-432 KQFWVDLVKQFA
+432 KQFWVDLIRQFA
-444 PTLIYAILGLA
+444 PSVIYAVIGLA
-455 VFFMVFVPMLRR
+455 VFFMLILPMLRR
-467 MSAAINRPTPMR
+467 MSAAINRPTPLR
-479 VASGDGGEA
+479 VASSEGGEA
-488 SPFSSGSGSGSSASR
+488 SMASSGGGSTR

-511 SEIEAEIEA
+511 TEIEAEIEA

-532 ARRRELIKKRLQEG
+532 ARRRELIKKRLQDS

-552 TIASLVRSWLLEE
+552 TMASLVRSWLLEE

>member
-11 ITNAFR
+11 LTSAFK
-17 GMSSTQRVMV
+17 GMSATQRVMV
-27 AAISL
+27 LAISM
-32 TVLLALGGLGIWAG
+32 TVLLALGGLAIWAG
-46 QENKGVLA
+46 QETKGVLA
-54 ANVSPT
+54 SNISPA

-65 VSQLDKMQVPYELSS
+65 VAQLDKLQVPYELGA
-80 DQRTILVPESRVGAL
+80 DQRTILVPESKVGSL

-137 QLAKT
+137 TLAKT

-150 EATVHITPP
+150 EATVHITPS
-159 NDSPFLT
+159 NDSPFMT
-166 DKEDAK
+166 EKEDAK
-172 ASVLLKLRGSRILP
+172 ASVLLKLRGSRMLP

-201 EGLKPDQVVVIDQY
+201 EGLKPEQVVIIDQY

-241 EDHLVRRV
+241 EDYMVRRV

-270 DFDKVKINEEK
+270 DFDKVKISSETF
-281 YDPQGQ
+281 DPQGQ
-287 VERSVQQKDEKVQKR
+287 VERSIQQKDEKVQKR

-321 GSGSGQESSDK
+321 ATANTLESSEK
-332 KETTTNF
+332 KETTTNY
-339 EISKTIRAIDQAT
+339 EISKTTRAIDQAT
-352 GGIKRVTLAVI
+352 GSVKRMTLAVI
-363 VDHLSGWEKDA
+363 VDNISTWDKDA

-386 ADELKKIKDQVAT
+386 PDELKKIRDQVSA
-399 AVGIQA
+399 AVGIQP

-412 VENMAFATLL
+412 VENMAFATLQ

-432 KQFWVDLVKQFA
+432 KQFWVDLGLKA
-444 PTLIYAILGLA
+444 LPYAAWGVVGFL
-455 VFFMVFVPMLRR
+455 VFFMLFLPMLRR
-467 MSAAINRPTPMR
+467 MSAAINRPTPLR
-479 VASGDGGEA
+479 VASAEGGEA
-488 SPFSSGSGSGSSASR
+488 TMAGSGGGSTR

-532 ARRRELIKKRLQEG
+532 ARRRELIKKRLQDS

-552 TIASLVRSWLLEE
+552 TMASLVRSWLLEE

>member
-11 ITNAFR
+11 ITSAFR

-32 TVLLALGGLGIWAG
+32 TVLMALGGLAIWAG
-46 QENKGVLA
+46 QETKGVLA
-54 ANVSPT
+54 SNVSPQ
-60 EASSI
+60 EASAM
-65 VSQLDKMQVPYELSS
+65 VAQLDKLQVPYELSS
-80 DQRTILVPESRVGAL
+80 DQRTILVPESKVGPL

-102 GLLSGDKL
+102 GMLAGDKL
-110 GFEKLENAGLGTTDF
+110 GFEKLETAGLGTTDF

-142 IMSLQQVS
+142 IMSLQQVA
-150 EATVHITPP
+150 EATVHITPAS
-159 NDSPFLT
+159 DSPFLS
-166 DKEDAK
+166 DREDAK
-172 ASVLLKLRGSRILP
+172 ASVLLKLRGARMLP

-201 EGLKPDQVVVIDQY
+201 EGLKPEQVVVIDQH

-270 DFDKVKINEEK
+270 DFDKVKVNEERF
-281 YDPQGQ
+281 DPQGQ

-302 DAGAGVPGT
+302 DGTSGVAGTG
-311 ASNVAPATGG
+311 SNVAPATGG
-321 GSGSGQESSDK
+321 PSGGGTESSDK
-332 KETTTNF
+332 KETTTNY
-339 EISKTIRAIDQAT
+339 EISKTVRAVDQAT

-363 VDHLSGWEKDA
+363 VDHLGTWEKDP

-386 ADELKKIKDQVAT
+386 AEELKKIRDQVAA

-412 VENMAFATLL
+412 VENMAFATLQS
-422 VNPKEEAEAK
+422 NPKEEAEAK
-432 KQFWVDLVKQFA
+432 KQFWVDLVRQFA
-444 PTLIYAILGLA
+444 PGVIYGILGLA
-455 VFFMVFVPMLRR
+455 VFFMVVMPMLRR
-467 MSAAINRPTPMR
+467 LSAAISRPAPLR
-479 VASGDGGEA
+479 VASAEA
-488 SPFSSGSGSGSSASR
+488 DEAGAPLSPR
-503 KPVQVKSM
+503 KPVQLKSVA
-511 SEIEAEIEA
+511 EIEAEIEA

>member
-1 MAGETNLAEQ
+1 
-11 ITNAFR
+11 
-17 GMSSTQRVMV
+17 MV
-27 AAISL
+27 AAISM
-32 TVLLALGGLGIWAG
+32 TVLLALAGLGIWAG
-46 QENKGVLA
+46 QESKGVLA

-65 VSQLDKMQVPYELSS
+65 VAQLDKLQVPYELSS

-102 GLLSGDKL
+102 GLLTGDKL

-150 EATVHITPP
+150 EATVHITPS
-159 NDSPFLT
+159 NDSPFVT

-172 ASVLLKLRGSRILP
+172 ASVLLKLRGSRMLP

-201 EGLKPDQVVVIDQY
+201 EGLKPEQVVIIDQY

-241 EDHLVRRV
+241 EDYMVRRV

-254 PVVGI
+254 PVVGM
-259 GKVRATAHVDL
+259 GKVRATAHVEL

-281 YDPQGQ
+281 FDPQGQ
-287 VERSVQQKDEKVQKR
+287 VERSVQQKDEKIQKR

-321 GSGSGQESSDK
+321 ASANVTENSDK

-339 EISKTIRAIDQAT
+339 EITKTVSATDKAT
-352 GGIKRVTLAVI
+352 GTVKRMTLAVI
-363 VDHLSGWEKDA
+363 VDHVSTWDKDA
-374 KGEPVLKQTPRT
+374 KGEAVLKQTPRS
-386 ADELKKIKDQVAT
+386 ADELKKIRDQVSA
-399 AVGIQA
+399 AVGIQP

-412 VENMAFATLL
+412 VENMAFATLQ
-422 VNPKEEAEAK
+422 VNPKEAAEAK
-432 KQFWVDLVKQFA
+432 TQFWFDLARQYA
-444 PTLIYAILGLA
+444 PGFIWAIVGLA
-455 VFFMVFVPMLRR
+455 IFFMLILPMLRR
-467 MSAAINRPTPMR
+467 MSAAINRPSPMR
-479 VASGDGGEA
+479 IASSDGGEA
-488 SPFSSGSGSGSSASR
+488 SMAAGPTR
-503 KPVQVKSM
+503 KPVVVKSM
-511 SEIEAEIEA
+511 SEIESEIEA

-532 ARRRELIKKRLQEG
+532 ARRRELIKKRLQGG
-546 SHEDPE
+546 SQEDPE
-552 TIASLVRSWLLEE
+552 TMASLVRSWLLEE

>member
-1 MAGETNLAEQ
+1 MAGESNLAEQ
-11 ITNAFR
+11 LTSAFK
-17 GMSSTQRVMV
+17 GMSATQRVMV
-27 AAISL
+27 FAISM
-32 TVLLALGGLGIWAG
+32 TVLLALAGLGIWAG
-46 QENKGVLA
+46 QETKGVLVS
-54 ANVSPT
+54 NVSSQ

-65 VSQLDKMQVPYELSS
+65 VAQLDKMQVPYELSG
-80 DQRTILVPESRVGAL
+80 DQRTILVPESKVGPL

-102 GLLSGDKL
+102 GLLTGDKL

-137 QLAKT
+137 QLAQT
-142 IMSLQQVS
+142 IKGLQQVA

-201 EGLKPDQVVVIDQY
+201 EGLKPEQVVVIDQF

-270 DFDKVKINEEK
+270 DFDKVKINSETF
-281 YDPQGQ
+281 DPQGQ

-302 DAGAGVPGT
+302 DAGAGLPGT

-321 GSGSGQESSDK
+321 ATANVTESSEK

-339 EISKTIRAIDQAT
+339 EITKTVSATDKAT
-352 GGIKRVTLAVI
+352 GTVKRVTLAVI
-363 VDHLSGWEKDA
+363 VDHMSAWDKDA
-374 KGEPVLKQTPRT
+374 KGEPVQKFT
-386 ADELKKIKDQVAT
+386 ARSAEELKKIRDQVSA
-399 AVGIQA
+399 AVGIQP

-412 VENMAFATLL
+412 VENMAFATFQT
-422 VNPKEEAEAK
+422 NPKEEADAK
-432 KQFWVDLVKQFA
+432 KQFWVDL
-444 PTLIYAILGLA
+444 GLKA
-455 VFFMVFVPMLRR
+455 LPYVAWGVVGFIVFFMLFLPMLRR
-467 MSAAINRPTPMR
+467 MSAAINRPTPLR
-479 VASGDGGEA
+479 VASAEGGEA
-488 SPFSSGSGSGSSASR
+488 SMAGAGGGSTR
-503 KPVQVKSM
+503 KPIQVKSM

-532 ARRRELIKKRLQEG
+532 ARRRELIKKRLQD
-546 SHEDPE
+546 SSNEDPE
-552 TIASLVRSWLLEE
+552 TMASLVRSWLLEE